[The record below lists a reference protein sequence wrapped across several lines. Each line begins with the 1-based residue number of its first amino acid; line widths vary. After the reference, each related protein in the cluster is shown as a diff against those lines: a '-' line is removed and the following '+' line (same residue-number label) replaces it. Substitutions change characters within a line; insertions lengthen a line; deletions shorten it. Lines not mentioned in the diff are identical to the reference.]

1 MCGIAGSIDLAG
13 QRQPDKSQLQRMAAA
28 LVHRGPDDSGFLLAP
43 GVGLAHRRLS
53 IVGLEDGQQPILN
66 EDSSVAVI
74 CNGELFDFPERRAE
88 LEAKGHV
95 FRTHSDCEII
105 VHLYEEHGEDL
116 FPYLKGQFA
125 FALVDLARRKVILAR
140 DRVGICPLFWSRQ
153 GDVVYFAS
161 EIKALIDSGAVR
173 PEADPRGIDHLF
185 TFFTLG
191 SRRTAFK
198 GVQALAPGH
207 YVKIDLPQGG
217 SPAAPVERKY
227 WDFDFPDWGDEVDGD
242 ESQLI
247 DGFQSVFTRATEI
260 RLRADVPVV
269 GYLSGGVDSAY
280 VLATAARVAG
290 RPLPSFTLRI
300 PGKDLDEVDSA
311 MEACRA
317 IGGDPTVVEAGHDCI
332 KDSYV
337 ALTRAAE
344 CPVLDTSCAALLA
357 LSRAV
362 KAQGYKTVLTG
373 EGADEAF
380 AGYLWFKIRELG
392 RKLDVGDAFRPS
404 TLMSR
409 LTRKWQA
416 PALGFDDFKRID
428 GLIGGPHA
436 QSLLYNLVATSRE
449 RYFSEGFREQLDG
462 HVAYED
468 LDLDLER
475 MARWHPLNRSLYL
488 GYKVHLA
495 GHLLTSKGDR
505 IAMANSVE
513 ARYPFLDEDVI
524 AFASS
529 LHPRWKLKR
538 SVRDK
543 YLLRRAAE
551 HVLPR
556 EVAQRR
562 KHMFQAPLADSFLV
576 HAPAFVRELISEESL
591 KRTGYFDVAR
601 VRRDCGLVAARGG
614 SEDLGKF
621 DSLGLGGVVAT
632 QLWHHLFLGG
642 GLCSLPTS
650 DGTAQPQPPRRAGRS
665 LRLKPVLPSHAL
677 ARSRARPRSRSAH
690 PSLSTG
696 LA

>member
-1 MCGIAGSIDLAG
+1 MCGIAGSIELAG
-13 QRQPDKSQLQRMAAA
+13 RLQQPDQLVLRRMAAA
-28 LVHRGPDDSGFLLAP
+28 LVHRGPDDSGYLSEP
-43 GVGLAHRRLS
+43 GIGFAYRRLS
-53 IVGLEDGQQPILN
+53 IVGLKDGQQPLFN
-66 EDSSVAVI
+66 EDRTVAVI
-74 CNGELFDFPERRAE
+74 CNGELFEFPERRAE

-105 VHLYEEHGEDL
+105 VHLYEEYGEDL
-116 FPYLKGQFA
+116 FPHLKGQFA

-153 GDVVYFAS
+153 GDSLFFAS
-161 EIKALIDSGAVR
+161 EIKALIASGAVK
-173 PEADPRGIDHLF
+173 PEADPRGLDHLF
-185 TFFTLG
+185 TFFALG

-198 GVQALAPGH
+198 GVQAIAPGH
-207 YVKIDLPQGG
+207 YVKIDLPKGRATA
-217 SPAAPVERKY
+217 SIVERKY
-227 WDFDFPDWGDEVDGD
+227 WDFDFPDWGDELDGD

-247 DGFQSVFTRATEI
+247 RDFESAFARATEI

-290 RPLPSFTLRI
+290 RPLASFTLRI
-300 PGKDLDEVDSA
+300 PGKYLDEVDKA
-311 MEACRA
+311 MEACQA
-317 IGGDPTVVEAGHDCI
+317 IGGRPTVVDAGPDCI

-337 ALTRAAE
+337 ALTHAAE

-357 LSRAV
+357 LSREV
-362 KAQGYKTVLTG
+362 RSQGYKTVLTG

-404 TLMSR
+404 SLVSR
-409 LTRKWQA
+409 LVRKWQA
-416 PALGFDDFKRID
+416 RELDFAEFKRID
-428 GLIGGPHA
+428 ALIGGPHA
-436 QSLLYNLVATSRE
+436 QSLIYNLVATSRE

-524 AFASS
+524 AFASG

-538 SVRDK
+538 SMFDK
-543 YLLRRAAE
+543 YLLRQAAE
-551 HVLPR
+551 RILPR
-556 EVAQRR
+556 DVAQRR

-576 HAPAFVRELISEESL
+576 DAPEFVRELISEESL
-591 KRTGYFDVAR
+591 KRTGYFDVTR
-601 VRRDCGLVAARGG
+601 VRRDCQLVGADGTG
-614 SEDLGKF
+614 QELGKF
-621 DSLGLGGVVAT
+621 ESLGLGGVVAT
-632 QLWHHLFLGG
+632 QLWHHLYLGG
-642 GLCSLPTS
+642 GLCSLPVGK
-650 DGTAQPQPPRRAGRS
+650 DTASPQVAS
-665 LRLKPVLPSHAL
+665 SEAVA
-677 ARSRARPRSRSAH
+677 
-690 PSLSTG
+690 
-696 LA
+696 